1 MSKTELKRVVNRR
14 LIVLA
19 IACLVFILCGISV
32 NASRDHAKHKG
43 LSRLTAGL
51 RSVKET
57 AKKAR
62 QRVSALN
69 KREDELLEKID
80 EIKGQEAPDDA
91 EQNQSTMNFAKEEL
105 EKIRFEKR
113 ALAKK
118 IKACEVNRK
127 CILAEMEVVKED
139 LTDVQP
145 LNPLEQNIEFR
156 RPIKGRIKSDF
167 SAQKRSLEHA

>member
-1 MSKTELKRVVNRR
+1 M
-14 LIVLA
+14 
-19 IACLVFILCGISV
+19 VFILCGISV
-32 NASRDHAKHKG
+32 NAARGRAKHKG
-43 LSRLTAGL
+43 LSRLTVGL

-62 QRVSALN
+62 ERVAALN
-69 KREDELLEKID
+69 NRDDQLMEKID
-80 EIKGQEAPDDA
+80 EIKGQESPDDE
-91 EQNQSTMNFAKEEL
+91 EQNQASISFAKEEL

-118 IKACEVNRK
+118 IKACELNKK

-156 RPIKGRIKSDF
+156 RPIKGRIRSDF
-167 SAQKRSLEHA
+167 GTRRHSLERA